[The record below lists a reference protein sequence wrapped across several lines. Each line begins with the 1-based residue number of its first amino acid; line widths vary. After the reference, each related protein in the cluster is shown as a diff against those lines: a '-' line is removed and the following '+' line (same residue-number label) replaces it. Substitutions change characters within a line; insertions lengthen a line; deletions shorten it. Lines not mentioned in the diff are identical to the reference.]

1 MSDLRA
7 RRGTIALLASL
18 TAFPPLSIDTYLPS
32 LPQIGR
38 ELMTNESAVQSSI
51 GVFLLAMCLG
61 MLVHGPLSDR
71 FGRRRVLQCGIAL
84 YLAST
89 VGCALSPDVDRL
101 ILFRFF
107 QGLGGAAASVLA
119 RAIVRDVFPVS
130 QAAKILSW
138 MHLATML
145 ATLIAPLLGS
155 GLLQWGG
162 WRSIFAALFA
172 LALVSGLLA
181 AKYLPES
188 HPPEARVSTLLKG
201 FASYLHL
208 IKSRTVMAYIGCMG
222 LCFGGMFAFITGS
235 PFVYMN
241 YFGVAPAAYAAL
253 FASNIV
259 AIILMTLI
267 NAHYVSRWGHLRMIF
282 AGACVSFI
290 SALTLILTAYLDLS
304 SLPLI
309 VICAMAFISVTG
321 LLGANCVAALL
332 SLRGSQAGAV
342 AALAVACQFAL
353 GAGFSALVG
362 ALSDG
367 TARPMCL
374 VMGLAGIGCFACAWI
389 VRIQATRERCAEL
402 QG

>member
-1 MSDLRA
+1 MSDLRT
-7 RRGTIALLASL
+7 RRGSIALLASL
-18 TAFPPLSIDTYLPS
+18 TAFAALSIDTYLPS

-38 ELMTNESAVQSSI
+38 DLLANEAAVQSSI
-51 GVFLLAMCLG
+51 GVFLLSLCLG

-71 FGRRRVLQCGIAL
+71 FGRRPVLLCGIVL
-84 YLAST
+84 YLVST
-89 VGCALSPDVDRL
+89 VGCALSPDVDHL
-101 ILFRFF
+101 IIFRFF

-119 RAIVRDVFPVS
+119 RAIVRDIFPVS

-138 MHLATML
+138 MHLTTML

-155 GLLQWGG
+155 GLLQWYG

-188 HPPEARVSTLLKG
+188 HPRDARAPTLLKG

-222 LCFGGMFAFITGS
+222 LCIGGMFAFITGS
-235 PFVYMN
+235 PFVYIN
-241 YFGVAPAAYAAL
+241 YYGVSPTAYATL

-259 AIILMTLI
+259 AIILVTLI
-267 NAHYVSRWGHLRMIF
+267 NAHYVARWGHLRMIF
-282 AGACVSFI
+282 AGAVVACI
-290 SALTLILTAYLDLS
+290 SALTLMVTAYFDLS

-309 VICAMAFISVTG
+309 VICAMASISVTG

-332 SLRGSQAGAV
+332 SLHGSQAGAV

-362 ALSDG
+362 VVSNG
-367 TARPMCL
+367 TAQPMCL
-374 VMGLAGIGCFACAWI
+374 VMGIGGVVCFVCSCV
-389 VRIQATRERCAEL
+389 VRVQTARERCA
-402 QG
+402 QYQR